1 MSNCIYRCY
10 NRAYMWNMSK
20 SKPLSVKFSPETRSQ
35 MKAICAALGK
45 SENALVN
52 EAMESIIHMIQ
63 AGQQVKIPKLV
74 VLAQAAQDYDQ
85 APPQLHERH
94 AVSYDN
100 LSVKEAA
107 RLNED
112 AP

>member
-1 MSNCIYRCY
+1 
-10 NRAYMWNMSK
+10 MWNMSK
-20 SKPLSVKFSPETRSQ
+20 SKPLSVKFSPETRTR

-52 EAMESIIHMIQ
+52 EAMESILQMIE
-63 AGQQVKIPKLV
+63 AGRDVKIPKLV

-85 APPQLHERH
+85 APPQFLERH

-100 LSVKEAA
+100 VAVKEAA
-107 RLNED
+107 RLNEE

>member
-1 MSNCIYRCY
+1 
-10 NRAYMWNMSK
+10 
-20 SKPLSVKFSPETRSQ
+20 

-52 EAMESIIHMIQ
+52 EAMESIIQMIE
-63 AGQQVKIPKLV
+63 AGRDVKIPKLV

-85 APPQLHERH
+85 APLQFHERH
-94 AVSYDN
+94 AVSYDH
-100 LSVKEAA
+100 LSAKEAA